1 MTVKLLVPVC
11 LLVLCMNSSFV
22 EKTSSAILHVE
33 ISNVSSTKG
42 KLYVGIFRRKDK
54 FPEITGKFKGFLV
67 DPKTSVTS
75 YTISDLPPDTYAVA
89 VFHDKN
95 KNNILD
101 KNMLGVPTEEYGFS
115 NNARRTFSAPSFDEA
130 AFELK
135 SERKIKLEIK

>member
-1 MTVKLLVPVC
+1 MKFKLVVPFCIVALVTQTSFTRT
-11 LLVLCMNSSFV
+11 NSLA
-22 EKTSSAILHVE
+22 TLHVE
-33 ISNVSSTKG
+33 ISNVGSTKG

-54 FPEITGKFKGFLV
+54 FPEITGKYKGFLV
-67 DPKTSVTS
+67 DPKTSITS
-75 YTISDLPPDTYAVA
+75 YTITDLPPDTYAVA

-101 KNMLGVPTEEYGFS
+101 KNMLGIPTEEYGFS

>member
-11 LLVLCMNSSFV
+11 LLVLFINSSLV
-22 EKTSSAILHVE
+22 EKTSSATLHVE